1 MNPPDKDLGII
12 TALLHRLET
21 ERLPAILELKAKV
34 EAGER
39 LSDIELE
46 YLERVLAEAR
56 DDGLEPLLERHAE
69 YRHLVNTV
77 LSLYPEVVDR
87 ALENE
92 KRWNE
97 RGQGRQ

>member
-34 EAGER
+34 DSGER
-39 LSDIELE
+39 LSDIDLE
-46 YLERVLAEAR
+46 YLERVLAEAQ
-56 DDGLEPLLERHAE
+56 DEGLEPLLERHPE
-69 YRHLVNTV
+69 YRHLINTV

-92 KRWNE
+92 KRWE
-97 RGQGRQ
+97 QKH